1 MQKIFLVIV
10 VLTVILSA
18 CAPKSI
24 APLPVGVIQTTG
36 DSGSLVINSTES
48 APTPASGGVAIENDE
63 CDNPYY
69 PVVNGAWWQY
79 SITTG
84 ASPIHTMSASADKTF
99 TITID
104 GGQDIFTIDGSC
116 TDAGII
122 LLEVPGIS
130 STYKGEGGGSTLTT
144 INDDG
149 VTLPNDVQ
157 VGDDWSQSISVN
169 ADAGAGALSAHIET
183 NYKAIG
189 FEVIST
195 PIGPINALKVE
206 QTGTLNMGG
215 EIALDIHGYIWY
227 GQGIGV
233 VKNTV
238 DGSFEATLATY
249 NIPQP

>member
-1 MQKIFLVIV
+1 MQKLFSLGLLLIIL
-10 VLTVILSA
+10 LSA
-18 CAPKSI
+18 CAPAEN
-24 APLPVGVIQTTG
+24 APLPVGVTQPTAEVG
-36 DSGSLVINSTES
+36 VITVNNVQAT
-48 APTPASGGVAIENDE
+48 ATPLSGGIVLENDE

-79 SITTG
+79 NITTG
-84 ASPIHTMSASADKTF
+84 AAPIHTMSANADKTF
-99 TITID
+99 SITID
-104 GGQDIFTIDGSC
+104 GGKDVFTIDGSC
-116 TDAGII
+116 TDDGII

-130 STYKGEGGGSTLTT
+130 STYKGDGGSSTLTT

-183 NYKAIG
+183 NYKAVG
-189 FEVIST
+189 FEIVST

-233 VKNTV
+233 VKTTV

>member
-1 MQKIFLVIV
+1 MRKRLNSTVLILV
-10 VLTVILSA
+10 LLSA
-18 CAPKSI
+18 CAPASV
-24 APLPVGVIQTTG
+24 APLPIGVTQSATEAGSVSVKDTQTT
-36 DSGSLVINSTES
+36 ST
-48 APTPASGGVAIENDE
+48 PISGGIVFENDE

-79 SITTG
+79 NISTG
-84 ASPIHTMSASADKTF
+84 STPMHTMSTNDDKTF
-99 TITID
+99 TITVTSD
-104 GGQDIFTIDGSC
+104 TTTFTLDGSC
-116 TDAGII
+116 TDDGII
-122 LLEVPGIS
+122 LLEVPGVSATTKSADGS
-130 STYKGEGGGSTLTT
+130 SALTT
-144 INDDG
+144 TNDDG

-169 ADAGAGALSAHIET
+169 ADAGAGVLSAHIET

-189 FEVIST
+189 FEIVST

-206 QTGTLNMGG
+206 QTGSLSMEGG
-215 EIALDIHGYIWY
+215 LTFDIHGYIWY

-238 DGSFEATLATY
+238 DESFEATLATY